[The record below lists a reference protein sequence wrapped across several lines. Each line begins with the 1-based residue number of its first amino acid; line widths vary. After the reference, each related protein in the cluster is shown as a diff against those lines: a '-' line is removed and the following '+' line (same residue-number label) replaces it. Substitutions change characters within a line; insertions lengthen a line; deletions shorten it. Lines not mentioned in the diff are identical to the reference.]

1 MPAFFITFYIIIIY
15 RNFIILYLIKI
26 CASIHLD
33 VDRVTP
39 SNARTAKLTY
49 ASNATG
55 LLRQETHQ
63 PQEIQLNVVI
73 AIRILDDAFMTLLNK
88 YAHI

>member
-1 MPAFFITFYIIIIY
+1 MPAFYYNLLYNHNY

-33 VDRVTP
+33 VDQVTP

-63 PQEIQLNVVI
+63 PQEIQPNAVI
-73 AIRILDDAFMTLLNK
+73 AIRILDDAFMILLDK
-88 YAHI
+88 YTHI